1 MPLFRLRS
9 LNARSLF
16 MATLIALV
24 TLAITALGPQPVS
37 VAQPPTDKATS
48 TVTTD
53 AQPGHRDD
61 AMRDLQQDEASNN
74 VRAYG
79 HWGDLPEGYSNW
91 TNHTNRLIPIYTF
104 GITLSSLREQGSVYA
119 DPKRLSEL
127 AQHPSSNESLNLQAT
142 YYDQTDLYRLQ
153 KHAVEQGYNNIVMI
167 VFDGMDWQ
175 TTRAA
180 ALYRNGADV
189 YQSGRGSG
197 LAFQD
202 DFHVVTD
209 FSSIVTSAAASG
221 AKTDVDAQ
229 RVLSVKQ
236 SHYFGYD
243 PRLGGRWAWSERA
256 GDQYIEGRDRLRP
269 HTVTDSASSATSMFS
284 GIKTYNGSIN
294 YTVDGEQVTPLAR
307 ELQSE
312 QDFMVGLVTSVPVS
326 HATPAAAYANN
337 VARKDYQDIARDLLG
352 LPSSAHRENPL
363 SGVDVLLGAGWGD
376 ETKTEAQQGQNFAN
390 GNKYIHQADVEQVD
404 LQNGGRYRVVQ
415 RQAGVDGSRSLLKA
429 AQQAADNGD
438 RLLGLFGNAAGHL
451 PYSTADG
458 NFNPA
463 DDQRKAETVTQADID
478 ENPSLA
484 EMTEAALTVLE
495 QSVDGFWL
503 LIEPGDVDWAN
514 HANNLDNSIGAVFE
528 GEKAFK
534 KVVQWADENET
545 WDHTAIII
553 TADHG
558 HYLVIDKPEAIANA
572 GK

>member
-9 LNARSLF
+9 LNVRSLF
-16 MATLIALV
+16 LAPFIASV
-24 TLAITALGPQPVS
+24 ALGIIAPGPQLPS
-37 VAQPPTDKATS
+37 VAEPPAEEATS
-48 TVTTD
+48 AVTTD
-53 AQPGHRDD
+53 AGTGQPED
-61 AMRDLQQDEASNN
+61 AMRALQQDEASNN

-91 TNHTNRLIPIYTF
+91 TNHTNRLIPVYTF
-104 GITLSSLREQGSVYA
+104 GITLSSLREKGSVFA

-127 AQHPSSNESLNLQAT
+127 SERPSNVESLNLQAT
-142 YYDQTDLYRLQ
+142 YFDQTDLYKLQ
-153 KHAVEQGYNNIVMI
+153 KYAVDQGYNNIIMI

-209 FSSIVTSAAASG
+209 YGSIVTSAAASG

-229 RVLSVKQ
+229 RVVSIGQ
-236 SHYFGYD
+236 THYFGYD
-243 PRLGGRWAWSERA
+243 PRRGGQWAWSERA

-269 HTVTDSASSATSMFS
+269 HTVTDSAASATSMFS
-284 GIKTYNGSIN
+284 GIKTYNGAIN
-294 YTVDGEQVTPLAR
+294 YNVDGEQVTPIAR

-337 VARKDYQDIARDLLG
+337 VSRKDYQDIARDLLG
-352 LPSSAHRENPL
+352 LPSSAHRAKPL
-363 SGVDVLLGAGWGD
+363 SGVDVLIGAGWGD
-376 ETKTEAQQGQNFAN
+376 QTKADAQQGQNFAN
-390 GNKYIHQADVEQVD
+390 GNKYIHQADVDQVD
-404 LQNGGRYRVVQ
+404 LKNGGPYRVVQ
-415 RQAGVDGSRSLLKA
+415 RQAGIDGTRNLLKA
-429 AQQAADNGD
+429 AQRAADNGE
-438 RLLGLFGNAAGHL
+438 RLLGLFGTPAGHL
-451 PYSTADG
+451 PYTTADG

-463 DDQRKAETVTQADID
+463 DDQGKAETVTQADID

-484 EMTEAALTVLE
+484 DMTEAALTVLE

-534 KVVQWADENET
+534 KVVQWADDNEA